1 MTQPNFWIKKRS
13 HKTFTTGCTELHFA
27 SNWDLT
33 NSRSNVISFNDQE
46 LSELRAVLAVGTNPC
61 GECPAAKVY
70 MEQPKYV
77 ANLDT
82 DFTHL
87 KRYYDTLGKRVDAL
101 DGGSEY
107 TVHKLNHAALS
118 EVLDAYRKRVQALEN
133 EVTHIKEDLSG
144 HAGKHMKDNL
154 VDKVGSL
161 TINERQLRDR
171 VERIEELLRRLF
183 HYEG

>member
-33 NSRSNVISFNDQE
+33 NSRSNVISFNDE
-46 LSELRAVLAVGTNPC
+46 EIAELRAVLAVGSYPC
-61 GECPAAKVY
+61 GECPAAKDY
-70 MEQPKYV
+70 MKYKPSDEMF
-77 ANLDT
+77 NL
-82 DFTHL
+82 
-87 KRYYDTLGKRVDAL
+87 KKRVDAL

-107 TVHKLNHAALS
+107 TVHKLNHSAIS
-118 EVLDAYRKRVQALEN
+118 DVLDSYRKRVQALEN